1 MEADGSVGES
11 APTPFAHAPDLRRS
25 QGREGARGAARRD
38 LPMIRP
44 SEYQTIVEQAP
55 LLIWRSDTTG
65 ACDWFNERWLAFTG
79 RTMSEE
85 VGDGWAEG
93 VHPEDLERCVSHY
106 RFHFAA
112 RKPFE
117 MEYRLRRADGAWR
130 WLLDRGVP
138 SHAADGSFL
147 GYIGSCIDVTD
158 RVEAQRALA
167 RRQEEEVRTLR
178 GLLPMCAHCKQIR
191 DDQGYWH
198 QLERYVAAHSHAD
211 FTHTFC
217 PRCVEHLY
225 PELPPQR
232 RDRAP

>member
-1 MEADGSVGES
+1 
-11 APTPFAHAPDLRRS
+11 
-25 QGREGARGAARRD
+25 
-38 LPMIRP
+38 MIRP

-55 LLIWRSDTTG
+55 LLIWRADTTG

-79 RTMSEE
+79 RTMAQE

-93 VHPEDLERCVSHY
+93 VHPEDLERCVSFY
-106 RFHFAA
+106 RSHFGA
-112 RKPFE
+112 RQPFE
-117 MEYRLRRADGAWR
+117 MEYRLRRHDGAWR

-138 SHAADGSFL
+138 SFTAEGAFQ

-167 RRQEEEVRTLR
+167 RRQEEEMKTLR

-198 QLERYVAAHSHAD
+198 RVEAYVSAHSHAD

-217 PRCVEHLY
+217 PSCVEQLY
-225 PELPPQR
+225 PEVAGMR
-232 RDRAP
+232 GEGG